1 MDPGSEAAGTRDEL
15 TSPRRRRRRIL
26 LAILVLLVAV
36 GALVFRRPILR
47 GLGRALVVEDALGPA
62 DIIVVASDA
71 GGAGVLEAADLVQ
84 GGVAPRVAVFED
96 PPDVVD
102 REFLRRGVPYEDVAA
117 RSTRQLRSL
126 GVAQVEQ
133 IPRAVAG
140 SEDESR
146 VIPGWCDQ
154 HRFGSIVVVSTA
166 DHSRRLRRLLRRSM
180 GGHPTR
186 VVVRPS
192 RYSPFDPER
201 WWENRDG
208 VRIGIME
215 LQKLFL
221 DVLLHPIS

>member
-1 MDPGSEAAGTRDEL
+1 MDPGSEAAGTRNEL
-15 TSPRRRRRRIL
+15 TSSRRRFRVL
-26 LAILVLLVAV
+26 LAILAVAV
-36 GALVFRRPILR
+36 AAILFRRPLLR
-47 GLGRALVVEDALGPA
+47 GLGRTLVVEDAIGPA

-71 GGAGVLEAADLVQ
+71 GGAGALEAADLVAA
-84 GGVAPRVAVFED
+84 GVAPRVGVFAD
-96 PPDVVD
+96 PPDAVD

-126 GVAQVEQ
+126 GVALVEQ

-146 VIPGWCDQ
+146 VLPGWCDQ

-180 GGHPTR
+180 EGHPTR
-186 VVVRPS
+186 VVIRPS

-201 WWENRDG
+201 WWEDRED